1 MDSHMLHHRLVRA
14 LAGLALLLVGLQP
27 ALTAPA
33 DAATKPSPSSTTVP
47 FQRSA
52 NTGYSWWTGPVVAR
66 APGSF
71 YSTGVTGTGLQR
83 VYRWSGGTMTYET
96 IGSTKADDHN
106 APAISRWPGKATLV
120 FATGHPGVMQV
131 RRSTS
136 DAPVLG
142 GRVPGFGQAQTM
154 PFERRTTYVQVLRD
168 GDRVVVLSRY
178 LEQGYTG
185 WYYVRS
191 SDSGLTWSEPTE
203 LFDSEGR
210 QAYLLVKPHDRD
222 PSRVH
227 ALAYW
232 HPKTGSENRI
242 GYRDLTFEQL
252 WSGAAERF
260 TVGGMDTVWQ
270 SDPAVTHEQNV
281 RLLDAVDK
289 NGTLFVATATWNA
302 VQPVPVYQVSTRAV
316 AGGDWTRRALRSAGA
331 SFGRGNGRYVPGAV
345 FDSRP
350 GVERIYYGYQL
361 RAGLWRL
368 VQGRVT
374 PDAQVTDRIVLQDA
388 SRPLAR
394 PVSAGSDLYFQRLDR
409 YPSFTD
415 YTIRAYTLRL
425 R

>member
-1 MDSHMLHHRLVRA
+1 MLLRSRAACLLTGLV
-14 LAGLALLLVGLQP
+14 LALTVLQP
-27 ALTAPA
+27 VFVPAA
-33 DAATKPSPSSTTVP
+33 DAAPKPSPSSTTVP
-47 FQRSA
+47 FQRSG
-52 NTGYSWWTGPVVAR
+52 NTGYSWWTSPVVAR

-71 YSTGVTGTGLQR
+71 YSAGVTSSGQQR
-83 VYRWSGGTMTYET
+83 VYRWANGAMTYQT
-96 IGSTKADDHN
+96 VGSATPDDHN
-106 APAISRWPGKATLV
+106 SPAISYWPGKPMLV
-120 FATGHPGVMQV
+120 FTTGHPGVMQV

-136 DAPVLG
+136 SAPALG
-142 GRVPGFGQAQTM
+142 GSVPGFGAAQTM
-154 PFERRTTYVQVLRD
+154 PFDRRTTYVQVLRD

-178 LEQGYTG
+178 LEKGFTG

-191 SDSGLTWSEPTE
+191 NDSGATWSEPTE

-260 TVGGMDTVWQ
+260 TVSGMDTVWQ
-270 SDPAVTHEQNV
+270 SDPKLTHEQNV
-281 RLLDAVDK
+281 RLLDVVDK
-289 NGTLFVATATWNA
+289 NGTLMVATATWNA
-302 VQPVPVYQVSTRAV
+302 VQPVPVYQVNTRAV

-331 SFGRGNGRYVPGAV
+331 SFGNGNGRYVPGAV
-345 FDSRP
+345 FDGRP
-350 GVERIYYGYQL
+350 GVSRIYYGYQL
-361 RAGLWRL
+361 RPGRWRL
-368 VQGRVT
+368 VQGSVT
-374 PDAQVTDRIVLQDA
+374 PDAQVVSRRVLQDA

-409 YPSFTD
+409 YST
-415 YTIRAYTLRL
+415 YKNYLMRAYTLRL